1 MIDVKK
7 LFDLY
12 KLEKNNLSKKDN
24 DLISLKK
31 EFDNLDIKKKI
42 YIDKIIN
49 LYFTI
54 ISIYKF
60 YEIKLF
66 LDKKKIKYE
75 TYTENVDPKNYL
87 INKKYE
93 FIKDIGS
100 GFFGDVYL
108 FKKKDIF
115 YACKIEEYL
124 FDENKNKYFI
134 ENIDEFITRKNN
146 EYKLLNIVGIN
157 NIGPKIYNN
166 HYIIINNKLYN
177 ILIMEYIDGKTLY
190 DYLRIETYTENKI
203 NKIKKLINKKINK
216 LHKLNIIHGDLHL
229 NNIMIVEKNNKIN
242 IFIID
247 LGLSR
252 KTNNKISELK
262 KNNYNILKNVN
273 ILNKTHIKEDELI
286 IYKLYKNKK
295 IKFIF

>member
-1 MIDVKK
+1 MIDIKK
-7 LFDLY
+7 LYYLY
-12 KLEKNNLSKKDN
+12 KLEKNNLSKKHN

-31 EFDNLDIKKKI
+31 EFNNLDIKKKI

-49 LYFTI
+49 LYSTI
-54 ISIYKF
+54 ISIYKID
-60 YEIKLF
+60 EIKLF

-75 TYTENVDPKNYL
+75 TYTENFYPKNYL

-100 GFFGDVYL
+100 GVYGDVYL

-115 YACKIEEYL
+115 YACKI
-124 FDENKNKYFI
+124 DELR
-134 ENIDEFITRKNN
+134 IDESIDEYITRKNN

-166 HYIIINNKLYN
+166 HYIIVNNKLYN
-177 ILIMEYIDGKTLY
+177 ILIMEYIDGKTLF
-190 DYLRIETYTENKI
+190 DYLETETYTENKI

-216 LHKLNIIHGDLHL
+216 LHKLNIIHRDLHL

-252 KTNNKISELK
+252 KTNNEISELK
-262 KNNYNILKNVN
+262 KNNYNILKHVN
-273 ILNKTHIKEDELI
+273 IFNKTHINEDELI
-286 IYKLYKNKK
+286 IYKLYKNNK

>member
-1 MIDVKK
+1 MIDIKK
-7 LFDLY
+7 LYYLY
-12 KLEKNNLSKKDN
+12 KLEKNNLSKKHN

-31 EFDNLDIKKKI
+31 EFNNLDIKKKI

-49 LYFTI
+49 LYSTI
-54 ISIYKF
+54 ISIYKID
-60 YEIKLF
+60 EIKLF

-75 TYTENVDPKNYL
+75 TYTDNFYPKNYL

-100 GFFGDVYL
+100 GVYGDVYL
-108 FKKKDIF
+108 FKKKNIF
-115 YACKIEEYL
+115 YACKI
-124 FDENKNKYFI
+124 DELR
-134 ENIDEFITRKNN
+134 IDESIDEYITRKNN

-166 HYIIINNKLYN
+166 HYIIVNNKLYN
-177 ILIMEYIDGKTLY
+177 ILIMEYIDGKTLF
-190 DYLRIETYTENKI
+190 DYLETETYTENKI

-216 LHKLNIIHGDLHL
+216 LHKLNIIHRDLHL

-252 KTNNKISELK
+252 KTNNEISELK
-262 KNNYNILKNVN
+262 KNNYNILKHVN
-273 ILNKTHIKEDELI
+273 IFNKTHINEDELI
-286 IYKLYKNKK
+286 IYKLYKNNK

>member
-7 LFDLY
+7 LFNLY
-12 KLEKNNLSKKDN
+12 KLEKKNLSKKDN

-31 EFDNLDIKKKI
+31 EFDNLSIKKKV
-42 YIDKIIN
+42 YIDKIIT
-49 LYFTI
+49 LYYTI

-60 YEIKLF
+60 DEIKLF

-87 INKKYE
+87 ISKKYE
-93 FIKDIGS
+93 FVKNIGS

-124 FDENKNKYFI
+124 FV

-146 EYKLLNIVGIN
+146 EYKLLKTVGIN

-166 HYIIINNKLYN
+166 YYIIINNKLYN
-177 ILIMEYIDGKTLY
+177 ILIMEYIDGKTLA
-190 DYLRIETYTENKI
+190 DYLQTETYTENKI
-203 NKIKKLINKKINK
+203 NKIKKLINKKIDK
-216 LHKLNIIHGDLHL
+216 LHKLNIIHADLHL
-229 NNIMIVEKNNKIN
+229 NNIMIIEKNNKIN

-252 KTNNKISELK
+252 ETNNMISELK
-262 KNNYNILKNVN
+262 KNNYNILKYVNV
-273 ILNKTHIKEDELI
+273 LNKTYIKEDELI

>member
-49 LYFTI
+49 LYSTI

-60 YEIKLF
+60 DEIKLF

-75 TYTENVDPKNYL
+75 IYTENVDPKNYL

-166 HYIIINNKLYN
+166 HYIIINNQLYN

-203 NKIKKLINKKINK
+203 NKIKKIINKKINK

-262 KNNYNILKNVN
+262 NYNYNILKNVN

>member
-49 LYFTI
+49 LYSTI
-54 ISIYKF
+54 ISIYKID
-60 YEIKLF
+60 EIKLF

-75 TYTENVDPKNYL
+75 IYTENVDPKNYL

-115 YACKIEEYL
+115 YACKIDEL
-124 FDENKNKYFI
+124 KNDENKNKYYI
-134 ENIDEFITRKNN
+134 ENIDEYITRKNN

>member
-49 LYFTI
+49 LYYTI
-54 ISIYKF
+54 INIYKF
-60 YEIKLF
+60 DEIKLF
-66 LDKKKIKYE
+66 LNKKKIKYE
-75 TYTENVDPKNYL
+75 IYTENVDPKNYL

>member
-49 LYFTI
+49 LYSTI

-60 YEIKLF
+60 DEIKLF

-146 EYKLLNIVGIN
+146 EYKLLNTVGIN

-177 ILIMEYIDGKTLY
+177 ILIMEYIDGKTLH
-190 DYLRIETYTENKI
+190 DYLETETYTENKI
-203 NKIKKLINKKINK
+203 NKIKKIINKKINK

-262 KNNYNILKNVN
+262 KYNYNILKNVN

>member
-1 MIDVKK
+1 MIDIKK
-7 LFDLY
+7 LYYLY
-12 KLEKNNLSKKDN
+12 KLEKNNLSKKHN

-31 EFDNLDIKKKI
+31 EFNNLDIKKKI

-49 LYFTI
+49 LYSTI
-54 ISIYKF
+54 ISIYKID
-60 YEIKLF
+60 EIKLF

-75 TYTENVDPKNYL
+75 TYTDNFYPKNYL

-100 GFFGDVYL
+100 GVYGDVYL

-115 YACKIEEYL
+115 YACKI
-124 FDENKNKYFI
+124 DELR
-134 ENIDEFITRKNN
+134 IDESIDEYITRKNN

-166 HYIIINNKLYN
+166 HYIIVNNKLYN
-177 ILIMEYIDGKTLY
+177 ILIMEYIDGKTLF
-190 DYLRIETYTENKI
+190 DYLETETYTENKI

-216 LHKLNIIHGDLHL
+216 LHKLNIIHRDLHL

-252 KTNNKISELK
+252 KTNNEISELK
-262 KNNYNILKNVN
+262 KNNYNILKHVN
-273 ILNKTHIKEDELI
+273 IFNKTHINEDELI
-286 IYKLYKNKK
+286 IYKLYKNNK

>member
-49 LYFTI
+49 LYSTI

-60 YEIKLF
+60 DEIKLF

-166 HYIIINNKLYN
+166 HYIIINNQLYN

-262 KNNYNILKNVN
+262 NYNYNILKNVN

>member
-1 MIDVKK
+1 MIDIKK
-7 LFDLY
+7 LYYLY
-12 KLEKNNLSKKDN
+12 KLEKNNLSKKHN

-31 EFDNLDIKKKI
+31 EFNNLDIKKKI

-49 LYFTI
+49 LYSTI
-54 ISIYKF
+54 ISIYKID
-60 YEIKLF
+60 EIKLF

-75 TYTENVDPKNYL
+75 TYTDNFYPKNYL

-93 FIKDIGS
+93 FVKDIGS
-100 GFFGDVYL
+100 GVYGDVYL

-115 YACKIEEYL
+115 YACKI
-124 FDENKNKYFI
+124 DELR
-134 ENIDEFITRKNN
+134 IDESIDEYITRKNN

-166 HYIIINNKLYN
+166 HYIIVNNKLYN
-177 ILIMEYIDGKTLY
+177 ILIMEYIDGKTLF
-190 DYLRIETYTENKI
+190 DYLETETYTENKI

-216 LHKLNIIHGDLHL
+216 LHKLNIIHRDLHL

-262 KNNYNILKNVN
+262 KNNYNILKYVN
-273 ILNKTHIKEDELI
+273 ILNKTHINEDELI
-286 IYKLYKNKK
+286 IYKLYKNNK

>member
-49 LYFTI
+49 LYSTI
-54 ISIYKF
+54 ISIYKID
-60 YEIKLF
+60 EIKLF

-75 TYTENVDPKNYL
+75 IYTENVDPKNYL

-262 KNNYNILKNVN
+262 NYNYNILKNVN

>member
-1 MIDVKK
+1 MIDIKK
-7 LFDLY
+7 LYYLY
-12 KLEKNNLSKKDN
+12 KLEKNNLSKKHN

-31 EFDNLDIKKKI
+31 EFNNLDIKKKI

-49 LYFTI
+49 LYSTI
-54 ISIYKF
+54 ISIYKID
-60 YEIKLF
+60 EIKLF

-75 TYTENVDPKNYL
+75 KYTDNFYPKNYL

-100 GFFGDVYL
+100 GVYGDVYL
-108 FKKKDIF
+108 FKKKNIF
-115 YACKIEEYL
+115 YACKI
-124 FDENKNKYFI
+124 DELR
-134 ENIDEFITRKNN
+134 IDESIDEYITRKNN

-166 HYIIINNKLYN
+166 HYIIVNNKLYN
-177 ILIMEYIDGKTLY
+177 ILIMEYIDGKTLF
-190 DYLRIETYTENKI
+190 DYLETETYTENKI

-216 LHKLNIIHGDLHL
+216 LHKLNIIHRDLHL

-252 KTNNKISELK
+252 KTNNEISELK
-262 KNNYNILKNVN
+262 KNNYNILKHVN
-273 ILNKTHIKEDELI
+273 IFNKTHINEDELI
-286 IYKLYKNKK
+286 IYKLYKNNK

>member
-7 LFDLY
+7 LYYLY
-12 KLEKNNLSKKDN
+12 KLEKNNLSKKHN

-31 EFDNLDIKKKI
+31 EFNNLDIKKKL

-49 LYFTI
+49 LYSTI
-54 ISIYKF
+54 ISIYKID
-60 YEIKLF
+60 EIKLF

-75 TYTENVDPKNYL
+75 TYTENFYPKNYL

-115 YACKIEEYL
+115 YACKI
-124 FDENKNKYFI
+124 DELR
-134 ENIDEFITRKNN
+134 IDESIDEYITRKNN

-166 HYIIINNKLYN
+166 HYIIVNNKLYN
-177 ILIMEYIDGKTLY
+177 ILIMEYIDGKTLF
-190 DYLRIETYTENKI
+190 DYLETETYTENKI

-216 LHKLNIIHGDLHL
+216 LHKLNIIHRDLHL

-262 KNNYNILKNVN
+262 KNNYNILKYVN
-273 ILNKTHIKEDELI
+273 ILNKTHINEDELI
-286 IYKLYKNKK
+286 IYKLYKNNK

>member
-1 MIDVKK
+1 MIDIKK
-7 LFDLY
+7 LFGLY
-12 KLEKNNLSKKDN
+12 KLEKNNLSKKHN
-24 DLISLKK
+24 DLISLKE
-31 EFDNLDIKKKI
+31 EFNNLDIKKKI

-49 LYFTI
+49 LYSII
-54 ISIYKF
+54 ISIYKID
-60 YEIKLF
+60 EIKLF

-75 TYTENVDPKNYL
+75 IYTENVHPKNYL
-87 INKKYE
+87 INKKYN
-93 FIKDIGS
+93 FVKDIGS

-115 YACKIEEYL
+115 YACKI
-124 FDENKNKYFI
+124 DELKNF
-134 ENIDEFITRKNN
+134 ENIDEYITRKNN
-146 EYKLLNIVGIN
+146 EYKLLNTVGIN

-166 HYIIINNKLYN
+166 HYIIVNNKLYN
-177 ILIMEYIDGKTLY
+177 ILIMEYIDGKTLA
-190 DYLRIETYTENKI
+190 DYLATETYTENKI

-247 LGLSR
+247 LGLSG

-262 KNNYNILKNVN
+262 KNNYNIMKYVN
-273 ILNKTHIKEDELI
+273 MHNKTHIKEDELI

>member
-1 MIDVKK
+1 MIDIKK
-7 LFDLY
+7 LYYLY
-12 KLEKNNLSKKDN
+12 KLEKNNLSKKHN

-31 EFDNLDIKKKI
+31 EFNNLDIKKKL

-49 LYFTI
+49 LYSTI
-54 ISIYKF
+54 ISIYKID
-60 YEIKLF
+60 EIKLF

-75 TYTENVDPKNYL
+75 TYTDNFYPKNYL

-115 YACKIEEYL
+115 YACKI
-124 FDENKNKYFI
+124 DELR
-134 ENIDEFITRKNN
+134 IDESIDEYITRKNN

-166 HYIIINNKLYN
+166 HYIIVNNKLYN
-177 ILIMEYIDGKTLY
+177 ILIMEYIDGKTLF
-190 DYLRIETYTENKI
+190 DYLETETYTENKI

-216 LHKLNIIHGDLHL
+216 LHKLNIIHRDLHL

-262 KNNYNILKNVN
+262 KNNYNILNYVN
-273 ILNKTHIKEDELI
+273 IFNKTHINEDELI
-286 IYKLYKNKK
+286 IYKLYKNNK